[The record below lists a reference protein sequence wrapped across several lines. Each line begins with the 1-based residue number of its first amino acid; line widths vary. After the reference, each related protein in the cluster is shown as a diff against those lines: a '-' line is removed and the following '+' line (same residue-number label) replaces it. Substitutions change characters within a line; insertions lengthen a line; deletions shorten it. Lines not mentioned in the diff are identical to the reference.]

1 MRVLTRLAAAFAA
14 TSAASFGGSCHWGT
28 FKSENLDITVEIQG
42 SSVKH
47 LFPFGA
53 PGKLR
58 PMKTA
63 IKSKPDRKS
72 TPRGSEALWL
82 QAAYDMLVES
92 GVEAV
97 KVMPLAK
104 ALGLSRTGF
113 YWHFEDREALLE
125 ALLQM
130 WEAKNTGNL
139 VRQTQAYAET
149 ITEAM
154 FNLYDCWLDDDLF
167 DARLDRA
174 VRGWAHND
182 PAVQVRIDRAD
193 SLRKAAIMEMFQR
206 FDFSVAQAEVR
217 AMTVLYTQVGYIS
230 MQVEEPLEER
240 ISRMPEYAAVYT
252 GQAPTEA
259 EIRRFRARHA
269 RHKE

>member
-1 MRVLTRLAAAFAA
+1 M
-14 TSAASFGGSCHWGT
+14 
-28 FKSENLDITVEIQG
+28 E
-42 SSVKH
+42 SSV
-47 LFPFGA
+47 
-53 PGKLR
+53 
-58 PMKTA
+58 
-63 IKSKPDRKS
+63 ISKPDRKTAS
-72 TPRGSEALWL
+72 RGSEALWL

-92 GVEAV
+92 GVESV

-154 FNLYDCWLDDDLF
+154 FNLYDCWLDDELF

-182 PAVQVRIDRAD
+182 PAVQARIDRAD
-193 SLRKAAIMEMFQR
+193 AQRKAAIMEMFQR
-206 FDFSVAQAEVR
+206 FGFSAAQAEVR

-230 MQVEEPLEER
+230 MRVEEPLEER

-269 RHKE
+269 GRKE

>member
-1 MRVLTRLAAAFAA
+1 M
-14 TSAASFGGSCHWGT
+14 
-28 FKSENLDITVEIQG
+28 E
-42 SSVKH
+42 SSV
-47 LFPFGA
+47 
-53 PGKLR
+53 
-58 PMKTA
+58 
-63 IKSKPDRKS
+63 KSKPDRK
-72 TPRGSEALWL
+72 TTQRGSEALWL
-82 QAAYDMLVES
+82 QAGYDMLVDS

-104 ALGLSRTGF
+104 ALGLSRSGF

-139 VRQTQAYAET
+139 VRRTQAFAET

-154 FNLYDCWLDDDLF
+154 FNLYDCWLDDGLF
-167 DARLDRA
+167 DACLDRA

-182 PAVQVRIDRAD
+182 PAVQARIDRAD
-193 SLRKAAIMEMFQR
+193 AQRKAAIMEMFLR
-206 FDFSVAQAEVR
+206 FDYSAAQAEVR

-230 MQVEEPLEER
+230 MRVEEPLEER
-240 ISRMPEYAAVYT
+240 ISRMPDYAAVYT
-252 GQAPTEA
+252 GQPPTEA

-269 RHKE
+269 GRKE

>member
-1 MRVLTRLAAAFAA
+1 M
-14 TSAASFGGSCHWGT
+14 
-28 FKSENLDITVEIQG
+28 E
-42 SSVKH
+42 SSV
-47 LFPFGA
+47 
-53 PGKLR
+53 
-58 PMKTA
+58 
-63 IKSKPDRKS
+63 ISKPDRK
-72 TPRGSEALWL
+72 TAPRGSEAVWL

-92 GVEAV
+92 GVDAV

-113 YWHFEDREALLE
+113 YWHFKDREALLE

-149 ITEAM
+149 IIEAM
-154 FNLYDCWLDDDLF
+154 FNLYDCWLDDGLF

-182 PAVQVRIDRAD
+182 PAVQARIDRAD
-193 SLRKAAIMEMFQR
+193 AQRKVAIMEMFQR
-206 FDFSVAQAEVR
+206 FDYSAAQAEVR

-230 MQVEEPLEER
+230 MRVEEPLEER

-269 RHKE
+269 GRKE

>member
-1 MRVLTRLAAAFAA
+1 
-14 TSAASFGGSCHWGT
+14 
-28 FKSENLDITVEIQG
+28 
-42 SSVKH
+42 
-47 LFPFGA
+47 
-53 PGKLR
+53 
-58 PMKTA
+58 MKTA
-63 IKSKPDRKS
+63 IKSKSDKKAA
-72 TPRGSEALWL
+72 PRGSEAVWL

-92 GVEAV
+92 GVESV

-154 FNLYDCWLDDDLF
+154 FNLYDCWLDDELF

-174 VRGWAHND
+174 VRSWAHND
-182 PAVQVRIDRAD
+182 PAVQARIDRAD
-193 SLRKAAIMEMFQR
+193 AQRKVAIMEMFQR
-206 FDFSVAQAEVR
+206 FDYSAAQAEVR

-230 MQVEEPLEER
+230 MRVEEPLEER
-240 ISRMPEYAAVYT
+240 IRRMPEYAAVYT
-252 GQAPTEA
+252 GQVPTEA

-269 RHKE
+269 GRKE

>member
-1 MRVLTRLAAAFAA
+1 M
-14 TSAASFGGSCHWGT
+14 
-28 FKSENLDITVEIQG
+28 E
-42 SSVKH
+42 SSV
-47 LFPFGA
+47 
-53 PGKLR
+53 
-58 PMKTA
+58 
-63 IKSKPDRKS
+63 ISKPDRK
-72 TPRGSEALWL
+72 TAPRGSEAVWL

-92 GVEAV
+92 GVDAV

-174 VRGWAHND
+174 IRGWAHND
-182 PAVQVRIDRAD
+182 PAVQARIDQAD
-193 SLRKAAIMEMFQR
+193 AQRKAAIMAMFQR
-206 FDFSVAQAEVR
+206 FDYSAAQAEAR

-230 MQVEEPLEER
+230 MRVEEPLEER

-252 GQAPTEA
+252 GQAPTGA

-269 RHKE
+269 GRKE

>member
-1 MRVLTRLAAAFAA
+1 MES
-14 TSAASFGGSCHWGT
+14 SA
-28 FKSENLDITVEIQG
+28 I
-42 SSVKH
+42 
-47 LFPFGA
+47 
-53 PGKLR
+53 
-58 PMKTA
+58 
-63 IKSKPDRKS
+63 SKPDRK
-72 TPRGSEALWL
+72 TAPRGSETLWL

-125 ALLQM
+125 ALLKM
-130 WEAKNTGNL
+130 WEDKNTGNL

-154 FNLYDCWLDDDLF
+154 FNLYDCWLDGDLF

-182 PAVQVRIDRAD
+182 PAVQARIDRAD
-193 SLRKAAIMEMFQR
+193 AQRKVAIMEMFQR
-206 FDFSVAQAEVR
+206 FDYSAAQAEVR

-230 MQVEEPLEER
+230 MRVEEPLEER

-269 RHKE
+269 GRKE

>member
-1 MRVLTRLAAAFAA
+1 M
-14 TSAASFGGSCHWGT
+14 
-28 FKSENLDITVEIQG
+28 E
-42 SSVKH
+42 SSV
-47 LFPFGA
+47 
-53 PGKLR
+53 
-58 PMKTA
+58 
-63 IKSKPDRKS
+63 ISKPDRK
-72 TPRGSEALWL
+72 TAPRGSEAVWL

-182 PAVQVRIDRAD
+182 PMVQARIDRAD
-193 SLRKAAIMEMFQR
+193 AQRKAAIMAMFQR
-206 FDFSVAQAEVR
+206 FDYSAAQAEAR

-230 MQVEEPLEER
+230 MRVEEPLEER
-240 ISRMPEYAAVYT
+240 ISRMPDYAAVYA

-269 RHKE
+269 GRKE

>member
-1 MRVLTRLAAAFAA
+1 MRE
-14 TSAASFGGSCHWGT
+14 T
-28 FKSENLDITVEIQG
+28 FLPENLDITVEFRG
-42 SSVKH
+42 NSVKC
-47 LFPFGA
+47 LFPDDA
-53 PGKLR
+53 SRKPR

-63 IKSKPDRKS
+63 IKSKSDKKT
-72 TPRGSEALWL
+72 TPRGSEAVWL

-92 GVEAV
+92 GVDAV

-125 ALLQM
+125 ALLQK
-130 WEAKNTGNL
+130 WEDKNTGNL

-154 FNLYDCWLDDDLF
+154 FNLYDCWLDDELF

-174 VRGWAHND
+174 VRSWAHND
-182 PAVQVRIDRAD
+182 PAVQARIDRAD
-193 SLRKAAIMEMFQR
+193 AQRKSAIMAMFQR
-206 FDFSVAQAEVR
+206 FGYAESEAEVR

-230 MQVEEPLEER
+230 MRISEPLAARLE
-240 ISRMPEYAAVYT
+240 RMPEYAKVYT
-252 GQAPTEA
+252 GQTPSSA
-259 EIRRFRARHA
+259 EVRRFLARHLNPG
-269 RHKE
+269 K